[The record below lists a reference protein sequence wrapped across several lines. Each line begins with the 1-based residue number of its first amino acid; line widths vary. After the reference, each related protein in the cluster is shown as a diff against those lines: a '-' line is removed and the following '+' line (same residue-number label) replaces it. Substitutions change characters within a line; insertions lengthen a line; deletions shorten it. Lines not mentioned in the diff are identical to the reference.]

1 MLSSSRISRNLSA
14 AAALAGALLA
24 TAGAA
29 TALAGPTVT
38 VRVEGESAT
47 LLPRTTVTL
56 SAPEPVSG
64 CAANSVAAAINLAVG
79 GNWDHGE
86 FTKTILGET
95 HEFLHEGDTW
105 AEWVDYKWG
114 NGICSDMLNEGDEV
128 VMIADHEPEPTF
140 TPTRWPLIV
149 TGVPA
154 AASVGVPFTVHISEV
169 RTREGTFPNAGEGTP
184 MPVAGAT
191 IEGAGVSSTASDA
204 SGSATVTLAGAGS
217 TVLRAV
223 LSRDA
228 PSATFSVCAHNG
240 NDGNCGT
247 QAQSSS
253 ITTTTATG
261 AVAPPYKG
269 PFAIVAK
276 ASDVLDGHVY
286 KPSNAPRVLS
296 GTVAAHARV
305 ASVSLRLRRSSRGRC
320 WAYNGVSERFVRAR
334 CGRGSFFAVSKTPSF
349 SYLLPGALPRGRY
362 VLDIEATDAAGNS
375 TSLARGSTRIVFY
388 VR

>member
-1 MLSSSRISRNLSA
+1 MFSSSRISRNLSA

-29 TALAGPTVT
+29 SALAGPTVS
-38 VRVEGESAT
+38 VRVEGEGAT

-56 SAPEPVSG
+56 SAPEPVNG
-64 CAANSVAAAINLAVG
+64 CPATSVAAAINLAAG
-79 GNWDHGE
+79 GNWDHRT

-114 NGICSDMLNEGDEV
+114 NGICTDLLNEGDEV

-154 AASVGVPFTVHISEV
+154 TASVGVPFTVHVSEV
-169 RTREGTFPNAGEGTP
+169 RTREGTFPGQGEGTP
-184 MPVAGAT
+184 TPVAGAT
-191 IEGAGVSSTASDA
+191 LEGAGVTSTTSDA
-204 SGSATVTLAGAGS
+204 SGSATVTLTGAGS
-217 TVLRAV
+217 TAMRAV

-228 PSATFSVCAHNG
+228 PSATFPVCGHNG

-247 QAQSSS
+247 QGPGPS
-253 ITTTTATG
+253 TTTTSTA
-261 AVAPPYKG
+261 AVVPPYKG

-276 ASDVLDGHVY
+276 ASDVLDGNVY

-305 ASVSLRLRRSSRGRC
+305 ASVSLRLRRSYRGRC
-320 WAYNGVSERFVRAR
+320 WAYNGVSARFVRVR
-334 CGRGSFFAVSKTPSF
+334 CGRGAFFAVSKAPTF
-349 SYLLPGALPRGRY
+349 SYLLPGALARGRY
-362 VLDIEATDAAGNS
+362 VLDIEATDAVGNR

>member
-14 AAALAGALLA
+14 AALVGALLA

-56 SAPEPVSG
+56 NAPEPVSG

-154 AASVGVPFTVHISEV
+154 TASVGVPFTAHISEV

-184 MPVAGAT
+184 TPVAGAT
-191 IEGAGVSSTASDA
+191 IEGSGVTSTASDA
-204 SGSATVTLAGAGS
+204 SGSATVTLTGAGS
-217 TVLRAV
+217 TTLRAV

-247 QAQSSS
+247 QAPSSS
-253 ITTTTATG
+253 STTTTSA
-261 AVAPPYKG
+261 AALAPSYKG

-276 ASDVLDGHVY
+276 ASDVVDGKVY
-286 KPSNAPRVLS
+286 RPSNAPRVLS

-305 ASVSLRLRRSSRGRC
+305 ASVSLRLRRSYRGRC
-320 WAYNGVSERFVRAR
+320 WAYNGVSERFVRVH
-334 CGRGSFFAVSKTPSF
+334 CGRGSFFAVSKAPSF
-349 SYLLPGALPRGRY
+349 SYLLPGALARGRY
-362 VLDIEATDAAGNS
+362 VLDIEATDTAGNR
-375 TSLARGSTRIVFY
+375 TTLARGSTRIVFY

>member
-1 MLSSSRISRNLSA
+1 MFSFSRISRNLSA
-14 AAALAGALLA
+14 AATLAGALLA
-24 TAGAA
+24 TTGAA
-29 TALAGPTVT
+29 TALAGPTVS
-38 VRVEGESAT
+38 VRVEGESTT

-56 SAPEPVSG
+56 SAPEPVNG

-128 VMIADHEPEPTF
+128 LMIADHEPEPTF
-140 TPTRWPLIV
+140 APTRWPLIV
-149 TGVPA
+149 TAVPA
-154 AASVGVPFTVHISEV
+154 AASVGVPFTVHVSEV

-184 MPVAGAT
+184 TPVAGAT
-191 IEGAGVSSTASDA
+191 IEGAGVSSTTSDA
-204 SGSATVTLAGAGS
+204 SGSATVTLTGAGS
-217 TVLRAV
+217 TTLRAV

-228 PSATFSVCAHNG
+228 PSATFSVCVHNG

-247 QAQSSS
+247 PAQSGSS
-253 ITTTTATG
+253 TTTTSTG
-261 AVAPPYKG
+261 AVVAPYKG

-276 ASDVLDGHVY
+276 ASDVLDDHVY
-286 KPSNAPRVLS
+286 TPSNSPRVLS
-296 GTVAAHARV
+296 GTVAAHAPV
-305 ASVSLRLRRSSRGRC
+305 ASVSLRLRRSYRGRC
-320 WAYNGVSERFVRAR
+320 WAYNGVSERFVHVR
-334 CGRGSFFAVSKTPSF
+334 CGRGSFFSVSKTPSF
-349 SYLLPGALPRGRY
+349 SYLLPGALARGRY
-362 VLDIEATDAAGNS
+362 VLDIEATDVAGNR
-375 TSLARGSTRIVFY
+375 TSLARGSTRVVFY